1 MSRAR
6 DTGQGTNHSGGTLSS
21 NIIMPTGMIV
31 KVTKHN
37 LSDYSVSTPHYDN
50 NKSNFRVISDGSN
63 NVSWQ
68 VTTKQQY
75 SDILI
80 IGSYHS
86 GGHGG
91 SHEYFDMKYGSISST
106 DTEANGNWLSGTN
119 YDGMTSKHPNT
130 THDKEISSI
139 VWLHTA
145 GYNANTTIYYAP
157 YVGQWNNTETIHINR
172 YDSSD
177 TNGTNLTHFLFI
189 EIAK

>member
-6 DTGQGTNHSGGTLSS
+6 DTGLGTNHSGGTLSS
-21 NIIMPTGMIV
+21 SIIMPAGMIV

-37 LSDYSVSTPHYDN
+37 LADYTVTPPDYAN

-63 NVSWQ
+63 SVSWA

-80 IGSYHS
+80 IGAYYS
-86 GGHGG
+86 GGQA
-91 SHEYFDMKYGSISST
+91 SHEYFDMKYGTIDST

-119 YDGMTSKHPNT
+119 YDGMISKHPNAAN
-130 THDKEISSI
+130 DKEINSI

-157 YVGQWNNTETIHINR
+157 YVGQYGGTDAIHINR
-172 YDSSD
+172 YDSSS
-177 TNGTNLTHFLFI
+177 TNSTNITHFLFI